1 MSHSISTC
9 ASICGLQSVNFTVP
23 PNGTLYFN
31 LCIRLCSAERIATE
45 MSFEPTVWIYL
56 CALPGNQE
64 ELARVR
70 KLVTRN
76 IAIKLNFGK
85 SVRSTNFEY
94 PPWFVVG
101 KCKLWASEEWRPF
114 GLPMSKPRVIPKV
127 DSSGEKL
134 AILTLNE
141 MGASPSLLETTEA

>member
-1 MSHSISTC
+1 MS
-9 ASICGLQSVNFTVP
+9 LEP
-23 PNGTLYFN
+23 P
-31 LCIRLCSAERIATE
+31 
-45 MSFEPTVWIYL
+45 VWIYL
-56 CALPGNQE
+56 CALPGNPE

-76 IAIKLNFGK
+76 TAIKLNFGK
-85 SVRSTNFEY
+85 WVWSANSEY
-94 PPWFVVG
+94 PPWSVVE

-114 GLPMSKPRVIPKV
+114 RLALSKPRVIPKV

-141 MGASPSLLETTEA
+141 MGASPSLLETTEAGAANDAMGEMRIFSLGGTRGSLLALQTLLLLPYALP